1 VTSVALAK
9 RNILLLAV
17 SQALYSCCVITVF
30 ATAGL
35 VGLTLAPS
43 PGWATTPV
51 TTFVLGSAIT
61 TIPASIMM
69 QRLGRVP
76 VFIFGAIA
84 CMLGAGLAVYAIYT
98 GSFLLFCLATALQ
111 GMFQATSG
119 FYRFAAVEGSTVD
132 LKPIAISWVL
142 TGGVVAAIAGTLISS
157 STADL
162 FPLFTFAGSYLASA
176 TIALIAVFVLLL
188 LNLPKPTAEEIGGQR
203 RPWGE
208 LLRQPRM
215 IVAMA
220 TAMISYAMMN
230 FMMTAAPVAMI
241 GCGFTKFDAS
251 WVLQW
256 HVLAMFV
263 PSFFTG
269 HLIKAWGL
277 ERVIAIG
284 MVLLFAAG
292 IVGLLDIKFGNF
304 AISLI
309 FLGLGWNFGFIGGT
323 TMLTETY
330 RAAERGKVQAANDF
344 GISTLMVV
352 ASFSS
357 GKVLDGLGWSA
368 VSAAM
373 FPAAVVTLVL
383 LGWLAMKTPRP
394 A

>member
-1 VTSVALAK
+1 VTDLALAK
-9 RNILLLAV
+9 RNILLLAI
-17 SQALYSCCVITVF
+17 SQALYSCCVIIVF

-35 VGLTLAPS
+35 VGLMLAPS
-43 PGWATTPV
+43 PGLATTPI

-61 TIPASIMM
+61 TIPASLMM

-76 VFIFGAIA
+76 VFVFGALA
-84 CMLGAGLAVYAIYT
+84 CVLGAGISVYAIY
-98 GSFLLFCLATALQ
+98 SQNFVLFCLATGLQ
-111 GMFQATSG
+111 GIFQATSG
-119 FYRFAAVEGSTVD
+119 FYRFAAVEGATPG

-142 TGGVVAAIAGTLISS
+142 AGGVVAAVAGTLISS
-157 STADL
+157 GTADL
-162 FPLFTFAGSYLASA
+162 FAPFTFAGSYLAS
-176 TIALIAVFVLLL
+176 TVIALVSIFVLLML
-188 LNLPKPTAEEIGGQR
+188 SLPKPTAEEISGER
-203 RPWGE
+203 RPWKE
-208 LLRQPRM
+208 LLRQPRL
-215 IVAMA
+215 IVAMV
-220 TAMISYAMMN
+220 TAIISYAMMN

-269 HLIKAWGL
+269 HLIKAWGV

-292 IVGLLDIKFGNF
+292 VVGIWDIKFGNF

-309 FLGLGWNFGFIGGT
+309 ILGLGWNFGFIGGT
-323 TMLTETY
+323 TMLTTTY
-330 RAAERGKVQAANDF
+330 TPAERGKVQAANDF
-344 GISTLMVV
+344 GISALMVV

-357 GKVLDGLGWSA
+357 GKVLDSLGWGA
-368 VSAAM
+368 VGVAM
-373 FPAAVVTLVL
+373 FPAALLTLLL
-383 LGWLAMKTPRP
+383 LGWLVLNSRKT